1 MIAKIIYDGEKM
13 KKILCLVFCFMMAAG
28 FSQGKEEVKKNNEE
42 DFIKVSKFN
51 ILPHYFGFPLSVKFG
66 WLHRENNV
74 SVFPNAGI
82 FFSADN
88 GPAVSSSIGMFVQ
101 KDFFKW
107 NINAFYDFVPFT
119 MHKKVSDQIF
129 YARNDFIFVIN
140 KLKFSFPARVGRR
153 NVNEIKFKNSQNE
166 LKPKTVT
173 ELSQGIRFDV
183 FLADLGYFKA
193 TTSFSF
199 FTDWI
204 PESRFINYRLKFELP
219 VTFKLYYVDVG
230 FVYTFYNTDRI
241 KSKNVNTIT
250 DYEIEKSQESMTR
263 RFSFKDVKKYS
274 SMHIWGTE
282 LRWYAARTGVSSNG
296 FFISA
301 FADAGFGSNETK
313 KLNLIAE
320 FGLGAG
326 YTLFDNVPFTF
337 QAGVNQ
343 DFKPVFFLGVVS
355 RIIQGV

>member
-1 MIAKIIYDGEKM
+1 MINSLKDGEKM
-13 KKILCLVFCFMMAAG
+13 KKILCLIFCFMMTAG
-28 FSQGKEEVKKNNEE
+28 FSQNKEELKNNNEE
-42 DFIKVSKFN
+42 ESLNISKFN

-66 WLHRENNV
+66 WLYRQNNF
-74 SVFPNAGI
+74 SVFPNTGI

-88 GPAVSSSIGMFVQ
+88 GPAISSSIGMFVQ

-107 NINAFYDFVPFT
+107 DINAFYDFVPFT
-119 MHKKVSDQIF
+119 MHKKVSDQIV
-129 YARNDFIFVIN
+129 YARNNFIFVIN
-140 KLKFSFPARVGRR
+140 RLKISFPARVGRR
-153 NVNEIKFKNSQNE
+153 LVNEIKFTGSQKE
-166 LKPKTVT
+166 LLPKTIT
-173 ELSQGIRFDV
+173 EISQGIRFDV
-183 FLADLGYFKA
+183 YLADLGYLKA

-204 PESRFINYRLKFELP
+204 PESRFVNYRLKFDLP

-241 KSKNVNTIT
+241 NSKNINAAA
-250 DYEIEKSQESMTR
+250 DYQIEKSQEAMTR
-263 RFSFKDVKKYS
+263 RFSFKDVQKYS

-282 LRWYAARTGVSSNG
+282 IRWYAARTGVNSNG

-301 FADAGFGSNETK
+301 FADAGFGSNEVK

-320 FGLGAG
+320 CGLGAG

-337 QAGVNQ
+337 QAGFNQ
-343 DFKPVFFLGVVS
+343 DLKPVFFLGIVS

>member
-1 MIAKIIYDGEKM
+1 M
-13 KKILCLVFCFMMAAG
+13 KKILCFVFCFMMIAG
-28 FSQGKEEVKKNNEE
+28 FSQDKEVKKNNED
-42 DFIKVSKFN
+42 DFIKISKFN

-140 KLKFSFPARVGRR
+140 KLKISFPARVGRR

>member
-1 MIAKIIYDGEKM
+1 M
-13 KKILCLVFCFMMAAG
+13 KKILCLIFCFMMTAA
-28 FSQGKEEVKKNNEE
+28 FSQNKEELKKTNEE
-42 DFIKVSKFN
+42 EYLKISKFN
-51 ILPHYFGFPLSVKFG
+51 ILPHYFGFPLSVEFG
-66 WLHRENNV
+66 WLYRQDNF
-74 SVFPNAGI
+74 SVFPNTGI

-88 GPAVSSSIGMFVQ
+88 GPAISSSIGMFVQ

-107 NINAFYDFVPFT
+107 DINAFYYFVPFT
-119 MHKKVSDQIF
+119 MNKKASDQIF

-140 KLKFSFPARVGRR
+140 RLKISFPASVGRKL
-153 NVNEIKFKNSQNE
+153 VNEIKFTGSQKE
-166 LKPKTVT
+166 LHPKIVT
-173 ELSQGIRFDV
+173 EISQGIRFDIY
-183 FLADLGYFKA
+183 LADLGYLKA

-204 PESRFINYRLKFELP
+204 PESRFVNYRLKFDLP
-219 VTFKLYYVDVG
+219 VSFKLYYVDVG

-241 KSKNVNTIT
+241 NSKNINAAA
-250 DYEIEKSQESMTR
+250 DYQIEKSQEAMTR
-263 RFSFKDVKKYS
+263 RFSFKDVQRYS

-282 LRWYAARTGVSSNG
+282 IRWYAARTGVNSNG

-301 FADAGFGSNETK
+301 FADAGFGSNEVK
-313 KLNLIAE
+313 NVNLIAE

-337 QAGVNQ
+337 QAGFNQ
-343 DFKPVFFLGVVS
+343 DLKPVFFLGVVS

>member
-1 MIAKIIYDGEKM
+1 M
-13 KKILCLVFCFMMAAG
+13 KKILCLFFCFMMTAG
-28 FSQGKEEVKKNNEE
+28 FSQDFSRDTENVKKNNEE
-42 DFIKVSKFN
+42 ESLNISKFN
-51 ILPHYFGFPLSVKFG
+51 IRPHYFGFPLSVKFE
-66 WLHRENNV
+66 WLYRQDNF
-74 SVFPNAGI
+74 SVFPNTGI

-88 GPAVSSSIGMFVQ
+88 GPAISSSIGMFVQ

-107 NINAFYDFVPFT
+107 DINAFYDFVPFT
-119 MHKKVSDQIF
+119 MNKKVPDQIF

-140 KLKFSFPARVGRR
+140 RLKISFPARVGRR
-153 NVNEIKFKNSQNE
+153 LVNEIKFTGSQKE
-166 LKPKTVT
+166 LHPKTVT
-173 ELSQGIRFDV
+173 EISQGIRFDIY
-183 FLADLGYFKA
+183 LADLGYLKA

-204 PESRFINYRLKFELP
+204 PESRFVNYRLKFDLP
-219 VTFKLYYVDVG
+219 VSFKLYYVDVG

-241 KSKNVNTIT
+241 NSKNINAAA
-250 DYEIEKSQESMTR
+250 DYQIEKSQEAMTR
-263 RFSFKDVKKYS
+263 RFSFKDVQKYS

-282 LRWYAARTGVSSNG
+282 LRWYAARTGVNSNG

-301 FADAGFGSNETK
+301 FADAGFGSNEVK
-313 KLNLIAE
+313 NVNLIAE

-337 QAGVNQ
+337 QAGFNQ
-343 DFKPVFFLGVVS
+343 DLKPVFFLGVVS